1 MTPQHRPDATAALTA
16 ALRERVLV
24 LDGAMGTMI
33 QGHGLAEIALKMP
46 DGSSPQT
53 AFDVSFSPDGERTAF
68 SLASP
73 DPGLYTARTDG
84 RDVTKLTDSPDSHH
98 ANWGAAPGS

>member
-1 MTPQHRPDATAALTA
+1 MA
-16 ALRERVLV
+16 
-24 LDGAMGTMI
+24 
-33 QGHGLAEIALKMP
+33 

-53 AFDVSFSPDGERTAF
+53 AFDVSFSPEGERIVF
-68 SLASP
+68 SLGSP

-84 RDVTKLTDSPDSHH
+84 ADVIKLTDTPAEDHH